1 MGACIFCLMNQ
12 TQNYEFTIVVP
23 VFNEEDCM
31 DALCRKLE
39 EYLPT
44 ALCKSCVLFVNDGS
58 TDKSLEKIQSACQS
72 HPGFFYLSYNKNSGK
87 SAALKAGF
95 DACFSEYIGY
105 IDADLQTLPEDFN
118 TLLEYRKEY
127 TLVAGIRMN
136 RQDTR
141 SKKIQSKIGN
151 AFRRSM
157 THDGA
162 IDTGCPLKVMRTDAA
177 KKMPFF
183 TGMHRFIQALILL
196 QEGTAKQ
203 IRVPSYA
210 RVAGVSK
217 YSMWNRLAGP
227 FLDCLALRWMRKN
240 YINYHVS
247 NTDLVPV
254 YPTGWTEADPN
265 TGSGPDAEKN
275 ANQD

>member
-12 TQNYEFTIVVP
+12 TQNYDFTIIVP
-23 VFNEEDCM
+23 VFNEEECM
-31 DALCRKLE
+31 DALCAKLA
-39 EYLPT
+39 EYLPK

-58 TDKSLEKIQSACQS
+58 SDKSLEMIKKACQVS
-72 HPGFFYLSYNKNSGK
+72 PDFFYLSYSKNSGK

-95 DACFSEYIGY
+95 DYCCSEYLGY
-105 IDADLQTLPEDFN
+105 IDADLQTLPEDFD
-118 TLLEYRKEY
+118 TLLEFRKEY

-136 RQDTR
+136 RQDTK

-177 KKMPFF
+177 KRMPFF
-183 TGMHRFIQALILL
+183 TGMHRFIQALILMG
-196 QEGTAKQ
+196 EGTAKQ
-203 IRVPSYA
+203 IHVPSYA

-217 YSMWNRLAGP
+217 YSMWNRLVGP
-227 FLDCLALRWMRKN
+227 FIDCLAVRWMRKN
-240 YINYHVS
+240 YLNYHV
-247 NTDLVPV
+247 NDTDLQ
-254 YPTGWTEADPN
+254 
-265 TGSGPDAEKN
+265 SGTDLK
-275 ANQD
+275 

>member
-1 MGACIFCLMNQ
+1 MQNSAKRSIFAVLNKHRHKMLVYFAPMNQ
-12 TQNYEFTIVVP
+12 TQNYEFTIIVP
-23 VFNEEDCM
+23 VFNEEECM
-31 DALCRKLE
+31 DALCSKLA
-39 EYLPT
+39 EYLPK

-58 TDKSLEKIQSACQS
+58 SDKSLELIKAACRE
-72 HPGFFYLSYNKNSGK
+72 HPDFFYLSYSKNSGK

-95 DACFSEYIGY
+95 DYCCSEYLGY

-118 TLLEYRKEY
+118 TLLEFRKEY

-136 RQDTR
+136 RQDTK

-177 KKMPFF
+177 KRMPFF
-183 TGMHRFIQALILL
+183 TGMHRFIQALILMG
-196 QEGTAKQ
+196 EGTAKQ
-203 IRVPSYA
+203 IHVPSYA

-217 YSMWNRLAGP
+217 YSMWNRLVGP
-227 FLDCLALRWMRKN
+227 FIDCLAVRWMRKN
-240 YINYHVS
+240 YLNYHV
-247 NTDLVPV
+247 NDTDLQ
-254 YPTGWTEADPN
+254 
-265 TGSGPDAEKN
+265 SGTDLK
-275 ANQD
+275 

>member
-1 MGACIFCLMNQ
+1 MNQ

-183 TGMHRFIQALILL
+183 TGTAPARYFLSSSPSRPCAV
-196 QEGTAKQ
+196 TAKANRPNR
-203 IRVPSYA
+203 IAIAFFHITLVDFMN
-210 RVAGVSK
+210 AGAKVSK
-217 YSMWNRLAGP
+217 IMGNEGIGRHLT
-227 FLDCLALRWMRKN
+227 
-240 YINYHVS
+240 YINKPPACVFISPRQRHTSIVRPS
-247 NTDLVPV
+247 
-254 YPTGWTEADPN
+254 
-265 TGSGPDAEKN
+265 
-275 ANQD
+275 